1 MSTQQ
6 QDTSPKAGQAQ
17 TASTLSE
24 SVLEKPTKPALGSPH
39 DAYAA
44 VLLTLSLA
52 GMFFTLSVGRA
63 NESFWWLLV
72 SAGVMI
78 PLLTSFHYYLRA
90 HGAATKGTGA
100 SIPRVTLY
108 FAVMSF
114 VLFILPAL
122 AQGVPSTG
130 FLAFSCVV
138 IATLIIAPVQLV
150 LSKDPNRDS
159 ELTA

>member
-1 MSTQQ
+1 MATEQHHR
-6 QDTSPKAGQAQ
+6 PEQ
-17 TASTLSE
+17 TPSLAE
-24 SVLEKPTKPALGSPH
+24 SVQEPPRKPALGSPH
-39 DAYAA
+39 DGYAA

-63 NESFWWLLV
+63 NESLWWLLV

-100 SIPRVTLY
+100 SIPNVTLY
-108 FAVMSF
+108 FAGMTF
-114 VLFILPAL
+114 VLFILPVL
-122 AQGVPSTG
+122 AQGAPSTG
-130 FLAFSCVV
+130 FLAFSCLV
-138 IATLIIAPVQLV
+138 IATLVIAPVQLV